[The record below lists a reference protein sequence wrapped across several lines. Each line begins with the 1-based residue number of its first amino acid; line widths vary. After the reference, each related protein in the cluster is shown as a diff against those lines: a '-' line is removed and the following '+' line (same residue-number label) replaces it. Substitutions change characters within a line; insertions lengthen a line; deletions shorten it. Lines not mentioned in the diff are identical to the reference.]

1 MIVIYPHLYAE
12 GVACLLYSSWSSTGV
27 PVVAA
32 PGHLVLSPRIP
43 PRSYKE
49 SNAIGRAFSQ
59 VPCEPTRSMRVDLVV
74 VHYDNASTCINV
86 ETSTAASPGLAAC
99 AKPISFDKSFALF
112 SIGLNALYG

>member
-1 MIVIYPHLYAE
+1 
-12 GVACLLYSSWSSTGV
+12 
-27 PVVAA
+27 
-32 PGHLVLSPRIP
+32 
-43 PRSYKE
+43 
-49 SNAIGRAFSQ
+49 
-59 VPCEPTRSMRVDLVV
+59 MRVDLVV